1 MRKITGITGNK
12 KLFTK
17 YHHLI
22 NICFMKKN
30 IFFFI
35 ASILVFTS
43 VCKAQQS
50 EWTILFDGGSTDK
63 LRGYNMQTFPAS
75 WKVEDGALVTLT
87 GVPNV
92 DLVTKD
98 AFKDFELEFE
108 WKVSIAGNSGV
119 FFHMQET
126 LTHESGNGNSPNWL
140 DNFEMQIL
148 DDINFNDKAPI
159 RSAGS
164 LYDLISPQNKQLKPV
179 GEYNL
184 AKLIVKG
191 NHVEH
196 WLNGNKVVEYEMGS
210 DEMSKLLKQ
219 SKFKDNSGYGKSPD
233 GLIMFQHHGQK
244 VWFKNI
250 RVKRL

>member
-1 MRKITGITGNK
+1 
-12 KLFTK
+12 
-17 YHHLI
+17 
-22 NICFMKKN
+22 MKKN
-30 IFFFI
+30 IVFCITIFLFST
-35 ASILVFTS
+35 SIS
-43 VCKAQQS
+43 RAQGN
-50 EWTILFDGGSTDK
+50 EWTVLFDGSSTDK
-63 LRGYNMQTFPAS
+63 FRGYNMQTFPGS

-92 DLVTKD
+92 DLVTKE
-98 AFKDFELEFE
+98 AYKDFELAFE
-108 WKVSIAGNSGV
+108 WKVSVAGNSGV
-119 FFHMQET
+119 FFHMQE
-126 LTHESGNGNSPNWL
+126 LLSHESGNGNSPNWL

-148 DDINFNDKAPI
+148 DDINFNDKEPK

-164 LYDLISPQNKQLKPV
+164 LYDLITPQHKQLKPV

-196 WLNGNKVVEYEMGS
+196 WLNGSKLLEYEMGS
-210 DEMSKLLKQ
+210 DEMNKLLRE
-219 SKFKDNSGYGKSPD
+219 SKFKSNSNYGKSTD

-250 RVKRL
+250 RIRRL

>member
-1 MRKITGITGNK
+1 
-12 KLFTK
+12 
-17 YHHLI
+17 
-22 NICFMKKN
+22 MKKN
-30 IFFFI
+30 IFFCMVSF
-35 ASILVFTS
+35 LFLHS
-43 VCKAQQS
+43 VSKAQES
-50 EWTILFDGGSTDK
+50 EWIVLFDGGSTDK
-63 LRGYNMQTFPAS
+63 LRGYNMQTFPGS
-75 WKVEDGALVTLT
+75 WKTEDGALVTLT
-87 GVPNV
+87 DVPNV
-92 DLVTKD
+92 DLVTKE
-98 AFKDFELEFE
+98 AYKDFELEFE

-119 FFHMQET
+119 FFHMQES
-126 LTHESGNGNSPNWL
+126 LKHESGNGNSPNWL

-196 WLNGNKVVEYEMGS
+196 WLNGSKVLEYEIGS
-210 DEMSKLLKQ
+210 EEMNKLLKN
-219 SKFKDNSGYGKSPD
+219 SKFKNNPNYGKSPD

-250 RVKRL
+250 RIKRL